1 MKKYIVTIII
11 LFTIIILSIGGYF
24 LYSKAK
30 SNEGNS
36 VDTLKSKCISELD
49 YLNIEIIEIMN
60 GLNNISYENFQIT
73 NKEVE
78 VSKEESNTISENSID
93 SSVVEF
99 QNIIT
104 EDKDKVDWQNIRGR
118 VENMY
123 TSWTTILID
132 LTTLNVNRDN
142 LLKYNQIMD
151 TMIGNLEAE
160 KKEECLKNGADLY
173 SLLVTY
179 IQDVFGDSNLISLYK
194 VKSNI
199 LYAYSRVDAKDWD
212 SVNNYIQT
220 AISEF
225 GNIMNN
231 QVNNINDIDSIN
243 KAYVLINELK
253 EDAVNKTGSV
263 FYINYKNLM
272 QELENM

>member
-49 YLNIEIIEIMN
+49 YLNTEIIEIMN

-179 IQDVFGDSNLISLYK
+179 IQDVSGDSNLISLYK

-243 KAYVLINELK
+243 KAYVLINELGQ
-253 EDAVNKTGSV
+253 DAINNNGSV

>member
-49 YLNIEIIEIMN
+49 YLNTEIIEIMN

-179 IQDVFGDSNLISLYK
+179 IQDVSGDSNLISLYK

-199 LYAYSRVDAKDWD
+199 LYAYYRVDAKDWD

-243 KAYVLINELK
+243 KAYVLINELGQ
-253 EDAVNKTGSV
+253 DAINNNGSV

-272 QELENM
+272 QVLENM

>member
-36 VDTLKSKCISELD
+36 LNTLKSKCISELEF
-49 YLNIEIIEIMN
+49 LNTEIIEIMN
-60 GLNNISYENFQIT
+60 GLNNISYENFKIT

-78 VSKEESNTISENSID
+78 VSEEESNTILENSID

-104 EDKDKVDWQNIRGR
+104 QDKDKVDWQRIKGR

-132 LTTLNVNRDN
+132 LTTLNVNKDN
-142 LLKYNQIMD
+142 LLKYNQLMD
-151 TMIGNLEAE
+151 TMIGNIEAK
-160 KKEECLKNGADLY
+160 KKEDCLKNGADLY
-173 SLLVTY
+173 ALLVTY
-179 IQDVFGDSNLISLYK
+179 IQDISGDSNLTSLYK
-194 VKSNI
+194 TKSNI
-199 LYAYSRVDAKDWD
+199 IYGYSRVDAQDWE

-220 AISEF
+220 AINEF
-225 GNIMNN
+225 GNIMNI

-253 EDAVNKTGSV
+253 DDAVNKTGSV

-272 QELENM
+272 QELESI

>member
-49 YLNIEIIEIMN
+49 YLNTEILEIMN

-78 VSKEESNTISENSID
+78 VSEEESNTISENSID

-104 EDKDKVDWQNIRGR
+104 EDKDKVDWQSIRGR

-132 LTTLNVNRDN
+132 LTTLNANKDN
-142 LLKYNQIMD
+142 LLKYNQLMD
-151 TMIGNLEAE
+151 TMIKNLEAK

-179 IQDVFGDSNLISLYK
+179 IQDISGDSNLISLYK

-199 LYAYSRVDAKDWD
+199 LYAYSRVDAQDWD

-220 AISEF
+220 AINEF

-231 QVNNINDIDSIN
+231 QVNNINNIDSIN

-253 EDAVNKTGSV
+253 EDAVNKTGSI

>member
-104 EDKDKVDWQNIRGR
+104 EDKGKVDWQNIRGR

-179 IQDVFGDSNLISLYK
+179 IQDIFGDSNLISLYK

>member
-60 GLNNISYENFQIT
+60 GLNNISYANFQIT

-179 IQDVFGDSNLISLYK
+179 IQDIFGDSNLISLYK

>member
-36 VDTLKSKCISELD
+36 VDTLKSKCISELE
-49 YLNIEIIEIMN
+49 YLNTEIIEIMN

-78 VSKEESNTISENSID
+78 VSNEESNTISENSID

-179 IQDVFGDSNLISLYK
+179 IQDISGDSNLISLYK
-194 VKSNI
+194 TKSNI

-243 KAYVLINELK
+243 KAYVLINELQQ
-253 EDAVNKTGSV
+253 DGINKNGSV

-272 QELENM
+272 QELENI

>member
-36 VDTLKSKCISELD
+36 LNTLKSKCISELE
-49 YLNIEIIEIMN
+49 YLNTEIIEIMN
-60 GLNNISYENFQIT
+60 GLNNISYENFKIT

-78 VSKEESNTISENSID
+78 VSKEESNTILENSID

-104 EDKDKVDWQNIRGR
+104 QDKDKVDWQRIKGR

-132 LTTLNVNRDN
+132 LTTLNVNKDN
-142 LLKYNQIMD
+142 LLKYNQLMD
-151 TMIGNLEAE
+151 TMIGNIEAK
-160 KKEECLKNGADLY
+160 KKEDCLKNGADLY
-173 SLLVTY
+173 ALLVTY
-179 IQDVFGDSNLISLYK
+179 IQDISGDSNLTSLYK
-194 VKSNI
+194 TKSNI
-199 LYAYSRVDAKDWD
+199 IYGYSRVDAQDWE

-220 AISEF
+220 AINEF
-225 GNIMNN
+225 GNIMNI

-253 EDAVNKTGSV
+253 DDAVNKTGSV

-272 QELENM
+272 QELESI

>member
-24 LYSKAK
+24 LYTKAK

-49 YLNIEIIEIMN
+49 YLNTEIIEIMN

-179 IQDVFGDSNLISLYK
+179 IQDVSGDSNLISLYK

-243 KAYVLINELK
+243 KAYVLINELGQ
-253 EDAVNKTGSV
+253 DAINNNGSV

-272 QELENM
+272 QVLENM

>member
-36 VDTLKSKCISELD
+36 LNTLKSKCISELE
-49 YLNIEIIEIMN
+49 YLNTEIIEIMN
-60 GLNNISYENFQIT
+60 GLNNISYENFKIT

-78 VSKEESNTISENSID
+78 VSEEESNTILENSID

-104 EDKDKVDWQNIRGR
+104 QDKDKVDWQRIKGR

-132 LTTLNVNRDN
+132 LTTLNVNKDN
-142 LLKYNQIMD
+142 LLKYNQLMD
-151 TMIGNLEAE
+151 TMIGNIEAK
-160 KKEECLKNGADLY
+160 KKEDCLKNGADLY
-173 SLLVTY
+173 ALLVTY
-179 IQDVFGDSNLISLYK
+179 IQDISGDSNLTSLYK
-194 VKSNI
+194 TKSNI
-199 LYAYSRVDAKDWD
+199 IYGYSRVDAQDWE

-220 AISEF
+220 AINEF

-253 EDAVNKTGSV
+253 DDAVNKTGSV

-272 QELENM
+272 QELESI

>member
-49 YLNIEIIEIMN
+49 YLNTEILEIMN

-78 VSKEESNTISENSID
+78 VSEEESNTISENSID

-104 EDKDKVDWQNIRGR
+104 EDKDKVDWQSIRER

-132 LTTLNVNRDN
+132 LTTLNANKDN
-142 LLKYNQIMD
+142 LLKYNQLMD
-151 TMIGNLEAE
+151 TMIKNLEAK

-179 IQDVFGDSNLISLYK
+179 IQDISGDSNLISLYK

-199 LYAYSRVDAKDWD
+199 LYAYSRVDAQDWD

-220 AISEF
+220 AINEF

-231 QVNNINDIDSIN
+231 QVNNINNIDSIN

-253 EDAVNKTGSV
+253 EDAVNKTGSI

>member
-49 YLNIEIIEIMN
+49 YLNTEIIEIMN

-179 IQDVFGDSNLISLYK
+179 IQDVSGDSNLISLYK

-243 KAYVLINELK
+243 KAYVLINELGQ
-253 EDAVNKTGSV
+253 DAINNNGSV

-272 QELENM
+272 QVLENM

>member
-24 LYSKAK
+24 LYTKAK

-49 YLNIEIIEIMN
+49 YLNTEIIEIMN

-142 LLKYNQIMD
+142 LLKYNQLMD

-179 IQDVFGDSNLISLYK
+179 IQDVSGDSNLISLYK

-243 KAYVLINELK
+243 KAYVLINELGQ
-253 EDAVNKTGSV
+253 DAINNNGSV

-272 QELENM
+272 QVLENM

>member
-104 EDKDKVDWQNIRGR
+104 EDKGEVDWQNIRGR

-179 IQDVFGDSNLISLYK
+179 IQDIFGDSNLISLYK

>member
-49 YLNIEIIEIMN
+49 YLNTEIIEIMN

-179 IQDVFGDSNLISLYK
+179 IQDVSGDSNLISLYK

-199 LYAYSRVDAKDWD
+199 LYAYYRVDAKDWD

>member
-36 VDTLKSKCISELD
+36 LNTLKSKCISELE
-49 YLNIEIIEIMN
+49 YLNTEIIEIMN
-60 GLNNISYENFQIT
+60 GLNNISYENFKIT

-78 VSKEESNTISENSID
+78 VSEEESNTILENSID

-104 EDKDKVDWQNIRGR
+104 QDKDKVDWQRIKGR

-132 LTTLNVNRDN
+132 LTTLNVNKDN
-142 LLKYNQIMD
+142 LLKYNQLMD
-151 TMIGNLEAE
+151 AMIGNIEAK
-160 KKEECLKNGADLY
+160 KKEDCLKNGADLY
-173 SLLVTY
+173 ALLVTY
-179 IQDVFGDSNLISLYK
+179 IQDISGDSNLTSLYK
-194 VKSNI
+194 TKSNI
-199 LYAYSRVDAKDWD
+199 IYGYSRVDAQDWE

-220 AISEF
+220 AINEF

-253 EDAVNKTGSV
+253 DDAVNKTGSV

-272 QELENM
+272 QELESI

>member
-78 VSKEESNTISENSID
+78 VSKEESNTISVNSID

-179 IQDVFGDSNLISLYK
+179 IQDIFGDSNLISLYK

>member
-36 VDTLKSKCISELD
+36 LNTLKSKCISELE
-49 YLNIEIIEIMN
+49 YLNAEIIEIMN
-60 GLNNISYENFQIT
+60 GLNNISYENFKIT

-78 VSKEESNTISENSID
+78 VSEEESNTILENSID

-104 EDKDKVDWQNIRGR
+104 QDKDKVDWQRIKGR

-132 LTTLNVNRDN
+132 LTTLNVNKDN
-142 LLKYNQIMD
+142 LLKYNQLMD
-151 TMIGNLEAE
+151 TMIGNIEAK
-160 KKEECLKNGADLY
+160 KKEDCLKNGADLY
-173 SLLVTY
+173 GLLVTY
-179 IQDVFGDSNLISLYK
+179 IQDISGDSNLTSLYK
-194 VKSNI
+194 TKSNI
-199 LYAYSRVDAKDWD
+199 IYGYSKVDVQDWD

-220 AISEF
+220 AIKEF

-231 QVNNINDIDSIN
+231 QVNNIKDIDSIN

-253 EDAVNKTGSV
+253 DDAVNKNGSV

>member
-49 YLNIEIIEIMN
+49 YLNTEIIEIMN

-142 LLKYNQIMD
+142 LLKYNQLMD

-179 IQDVFGDSNLISLYK
+179 IQDVSGDSNLISLYK

-243 KAYVLINELK
+243 KAYVLINELGQ
-253 EDAVNKTGSV
+253 DAINNNGSV

-272 QELENM
+272 QVLENM

>member
-93 SSVVEF
+93 SSVVEI

>member
-49 YLNIEIIEIMN
+49 YLNTEILEIMN

-78 VSKEESNTISENSID
+78 VSEEESNTISENSID

-179 IQDVFGDSNLISLYK
+179 IQDISGDSNLISLYK

-199 LYAYSRVDAKDWD
+199 LYAYSRVDAQDWD

-220 AISEF
+220 AINEF

-231 QVNNINDIDSIN
+231 QVNNINNIDSIN

-253 EDAVNKTGSV
+253 EDAVNKTGSI

>member
-49 YLNIEIIEIMN
+49 YLNTEIIEIMN

-78 VSKEESNTISENSID
+78 VIKEESNTISENSID

-142 LLKYNQIMD
+142 LLKYNQLMD

-179 IQDVFGDSNLISLYK
+179 IQDVSGDSNLISLYK

-243 KAYVLINELK
+243 KAYVLINELGQ
-253 EDAVNKTGSV
+253 DAINNNGSV

-272 QELENM
+272 QVLENM

>member
-49 YLNIEIIEIMN
+49 YLNTEIIEIMN

-179 IQDVFGDSNLISLYK
+179 IQDIFGDSNLISLYK

-199 LYAYSRVDAKDWD
+199 LYAYYRVDAKDWD

-243 KAYVLINELK
+243 KAYVLINELGQ
-253 EDAVNKTGSV
+253 DAINNNGSV

-272 QELENM
+272 QVLENM

>member
-30 SNEGNS
+30 SNAGNS
-36 VDTLKSKCISELD
+36 LDTLKSKCISELE
-49 YLNIEIIEIMN
+49 YLNAEIIEIMN
-60 GLNNISYENFQIT
+60 GLNNISYENFKIT

-78 VSKEESNTISENSID
+78 VSEEESNTILENSID

-104 EDKDKVDWQNIRGR
+104 QDKDKVDWQRIKGR

-132 LTTLNVNRDN
+132 LTTLNVNKDN
-142 LLKYNQIMD
+142 LLKYNQLMD
-151 TMIGNLEAE
+151 TMIGNIEAK
-160 KKEECLKNGADLY
+160 KKEDCLKNGADLY
-173 SLLVTY
+173 ALLVTY
-179 IQDVFGDSNLISLYK
+179 IQDISGDSDLTSLYK
-194 VKSNI
+194 TKSNI
-199 LYAYSRVDAKDWD
+199 IYGYSRVDAQDWE

-220 AISEF
+220 AINEF

-253 EDAVNKTGSV
+253 DDAVNKTGSV

-272 QELENM
+272 QELESI

>member
-179 IQDVFGDSNLISLYK
+179 IQDIFGDSNLISLYK

>member
-179 IQDVFGDSNLISLYK
+179 IQDIFGDSNLISLYK

-243 KAYVLINELK
+243 KAYVLINELGQ
-253 EDAVNKTGSV
+253 DAINNNGSV

-272 QELENM
+272 QVLENM

>member
-36 VDTLKSKCISELD
+36 LNTLKSKCISELE
-49 YLNIEIIEIMN
+49 YLNTEIIEIMN
-60 GLNNISYENFQIT
+60 GLNNISYENFKIT
-73 NKEVE
+73 NKEVD
-78 VSKEESNTISENSID
+78 VSEEESNTILENSID

-104 EDKDKVDWQNIRGR
+104 QDKDKVDWQRIKGR

-132 LTTLNVNRDN
+132 LTTLNVNKDN
-142 LLKYNQIMD
+142 LLKYNQLMD
-151 TMIGNLEAE
+151 TMIGNIEAK
-160 KKEECLKNGADLY
+160 KKEDCLKNGADLY
-173 SLLVTY
+173 ALLVTY
-179 IQDVFGDSNLISLYK
+179 IQDISGDSNLTSLYK
-194 VKSNI
+194 TKSNI
-199 LYAYSRVDAKDWD
+199 IYGYSRVDAQDWE

-220 AISEF
+220 AINEF

-253 EDAVNKTGSV
+253 DDAVNKTGSV

-272 QELENM
+272 QELESI

>member
-49 YLNIEIIEIMN
+49 YLNTEIIEIMN

-78 VSKEESNTISENSID
+78 VSKEESNTIPENSID

-142 LLKYNQIMD
+142 LLKYNQLMD

-160 KKEECLKNGADLY
+160 KKGECLKNGADLY

-179 IQDVFGDSNLISLYK
+179 IQDISGDSNLISLYK
-194 VKSNI
+194 TKSNI
-199 LYAYSRVDAKDWD
+199 LYAYSRVDAGDWD
-212 SVNNYIQT
+212 SVNTYMQT
-220 AISEF
+220 AINEF

>member
-60 GLNNISYENFQIT
+60 GLNNISYEKFQIT

-99 QNIIT
+99 QNIIA

-142 LLKYNQIMD
+142 LLKYNQLMD

-179 IQDVFGDSNLISLYK
+179 IQDISGDSNLISFYK
-194 VKSNI
+194 TKSNI

-243 KAYVLINELK
+243 KAYVLINELGQ
-253 EDAVNKTGSV
+253 DAINNNGSV

-272 QELENM
+272 QVLENM

>member
-104 EDKDKVDWQNIRGR
+104 EDKGKVDWQNIRGR

-179 IQDVFGDSNLISLYK
+179 IQDIFGDSNLISLYK

-253 EDAVNKTGSV
+253 EDAV
-263 FYINYKNLM
+263 ID
-272 QELENM
+272 

>member
-49 YLNIEIIEIMN
+49 YLNTEIIEIMN
-60 GLNNISYENFQIT
+60 RLNNICYENFQIT

-142 LLKYNQIMD
+142 LLKYNQLMD

-179 IQDVFGDSNLISLYK
+179 IQDVCGDSNLISLYK

-243 KAYVLINELK
+243 KAYVLIDELGQ
-253 EDAVNKTGSV
+253 DATNNNGSV

-272 QELENM
+272 QASENM

>member
-49 YLNIEIIEIMN
+49 YLNTEIIEIMN

-179 IQDVFGDSNLISLYK
+179 IQDVSGDSNLISLYK

-253 EDAVNKTGSV
+253 EDAINKTGSV

>member
-49 YLNIEIIEIMN
+49 YLNTEIIEIMN

-160 KKEECLKNGADLY
+160 KKEVCLKNGADLY

-179 IQDVFGDSNLISLYK
+179 IQDVSGDSNLISLYK

-199 LYAYSRVDAKDWD
+199 LYAYYRVDAKDWD

-243 KAYVLINELK
+243 KAYVLINELGQ
-253 EDAVNKTGSV
+253 DAINNNGSV

-272 QELENM
+272 QVLENM